1 MMNDL
6 TIKRDVLMNLIAAIS
21 PMAWS
26 YIDGLLEDTIILY
39 AQTKEGSKGVFLKT
53 SAENLC
59 VYYAHFPDDSSQELL
74 DAIGKELNQI
84 NARQGHSE
92 ICFNIH
98 GKNKR
103 IIALIQ
109 EKGFALDM
117 AGYVLRYSSPA
128 PSPVHLD
135 GLMEDGFRPSKCQ
148 DFIEL
153 FNSAY
158 ARLNSENDQDSKGDS
173 ESAEQFCHRFEELNE
188 HRELKSFWH
197 RGTLVGSYI
206 VSGDYITDL
215 VVHPRFQ
222 NKGYGTLMLKH
233 CIPFLRNEKSI
244 TDIYLRVAESNTGA
258 KRLYERNGFQVISHF
273 AEHTFQGR
281 LTT

>member
-26 YIDGLLEDTIILY
+26 YVDELLEDTIILY
-39 AQTKEGSKGVFLKT
+39 AQTKEGSEGVFLKT
-53 SAENLC
+53 SSENLC

-74 DAIGKELNQI
+74 DTIRKELNQI
-84 NARQGHSE
+84 NTEQEQSE
-92 ICFNIH
+92 ICFNVH

-103 IIALIQ
+103 IKALIQ
-109 EKGFALDM
+109 ENGFALDM
-117 AGYVLRYSSPA
+117 AGFVLRFSSPA
-128 PSPVHLD
+128 PSPVHMD
-135 GLMEDGFRPSKCQ
+135 GLMEDGFKPSKCQ

-153 FNSAY
+153 FKSAY
-158 ARLNSENDQDSKGDS
+158 ARLNIENAQDLKGDS
-173 ESAEQFCHRFEELNE
+173 ESAKQFCHRLQELNE
-188 HRELKSFWH
+188 NREIKSFWH

-233 CIPFLRNEKSI
+233 CILFLRNEKAK

>member
-26 YIDGLLEDTIILY
+26 YVDGLLEDPIILY
-39 AQTKEGSKGVFLKT
+39 AQTKEGSEGVFLKT

-74 DAIGKELNQI
+74 DAISKELNQI
-84 NARQGHSE
+84 NAGQEQSE
-92 ICFNIH
+92 ICFNVH
-98 GKNKR
+98 GKIKR
-103 IIALIQ
+103 IKALIH
-109 EKGFALDM
+109 ENGFALDM

-135 GLMEDGFRPSKCQ
+135 GLMADGFRPSKCQ
-148 DFIEL
+148 DFSEL
-153 FNSAY
+153 FKSAY
-158 ARLNSENDQDSKGDS
+158 ARLNSENSQDLKEDS
-173 ESAEQFCHRFEELNE
+173 ESVEQFCHRLEKLNE
-188 HRELKSFWH
+188 NRKIKSFWYP
-197 RGTLVGSYI
+197 GALVGSYI

-233 CIPFLRNEKSI
+233 CILFLRNEIAK

-273 AEHTFQGR
+273 AEYTFQGR